1 MYRSRMVTLAITTI
15 ATLFCSALILTAQ
28 PTPEEKQ
35 TTEVELPSRSTKY
48 PRASETR
55 NSESRNTRGLHGK
68 GNRGKGIG

>member
-35 TTEVELPSRSTKY
+35 TTEVELPKLNVSLK
-48 PRASETR
+48 
-55 NSESRNTRGLHGK
+55 K
-68 GNRGKGIG
+68 V